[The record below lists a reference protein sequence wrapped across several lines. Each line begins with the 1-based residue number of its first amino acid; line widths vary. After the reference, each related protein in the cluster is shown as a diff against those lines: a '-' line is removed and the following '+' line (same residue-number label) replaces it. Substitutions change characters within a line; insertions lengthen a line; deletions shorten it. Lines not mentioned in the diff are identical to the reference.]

1 MADDNNA
8 MPATPLAGR
17 RPHPDMTPHRAISAS
32 ELERMTAWEYL
43 SQAGSI
49 PDTLRHYKEG
59 NSVGIAKF
67 KDRYPTLCSAPAR
80 RELKYSS
87 DRRPNTMKM
96 NFNLVGLLIYVAGV
110 PAAESCCKPPNTPE
124 GEGGNDTCQ
133 AMYDGCIVALKGPM
147 QEETLFANVLF
158 QLFKSFNSK
167 DILCSEVQK
176 LMSIEILLDHACANC
191 YYNGDH
197 TRCRFYVDTQIDAY
211 KEALARDR
219 RDDNDDDDEDD
230 SQDKRR
236 KKRKNS
242 DDDEYVVRAVR
253 QQLDTPRRTGLRS
266 QGRAPAV

>member
-147 QEETLFANVLF
+147 QEETREWFLIFPYSDFSCSLWKFSQTSFFNFSSPSTPKTFSALK
-158 QLFKSFNSK
+158 FKS
-167 DILCSEVQK
+167 
-176 LMSIEILLDHACANC
+176 
-191 YYNGDH
+191 
-197 TRCRFYVDTQIDAY
+197 
-211 KEALARDR
+211 
-219 RDDNDDDDEDD
+219 
-230 SQDKRR
+230 
-236 KKRKNS
+236 
-242 DDDEYVVRAVR
+242 
-253 QQLDTPRRTGLRS
+253 
-266 QGRAPAV
+266 